1 MYNDDIYP
9 YKLTNFLHMES
20 PRDLIASYIGV
31 NAKDAVVIHLMNSF
45 EINTIRLFTWNYDTR
60 KYFY

>member
-1 MYNDDIYP
+1 
-9 YKLTNFLHMES
+9 MES
-20 PRDLIASYIGV
+20 PRDLKASYISV
-31 NAKDAVVIHLMNSF
+31 KAKDAVIIHLMNSF